1 MTMKHY
7 LMAVIV
13 LWTSSFIN
21 AGTAPVQ
28 EPPVQET
35 VDLGVIAKI
44 RDEGLNR
51 SQAMETFTH
60 FTEVI
65 GPRLTATPAYKNAA
79 EWARDKLKEWGL
91 ENPRLEAWEF
101 GRGWTLE
108 KFSIEM
114 VEPRYMPL
122 IGYPEAWSP
131 STAGELVAAPVF
143 LGDKTLDAIEQLRG
157 KIKGAIVLS
166 QPIQTVFER
175 EDRPQ
180 PTLSDKPVAI
190 GQPRPAGGTPPPANA
205 RDVARIIRESG
216 AGLALK
222 PNRGEHGTLF
232 VLGRDGGEGS
242 APSVVLSAEHYNMVA
257 RMIQRGLPVKL
268 RVNVQTRFLTDDKN
282 GYDVIAELPGADPA
296 LRDEVVMIGGHLD
309 SWHSGVGATDNADGS
324 TTVIEA
330 MRILKAVGARP
341 RRTIRVALWG
351 GEEQGLLG
359 SKAWVAAHLA
369 GPANAAAREKFDV
382 YFNID

>member
-1 MTMKHY
+1 MTSVNDLPEPETVRSVTKRVAAVTKPLMRIKRIMTMKRY

-13 LWTSSFIN
+13 LWTSSYIN
-21 AGTAPVQ
+21 AGTASVQ
-28 EPPVQET
+28 APIDRE
-35 VDLGVIAKI
+35 VIARI

-51 SQAMETFTH
+51 SKALETFTH
-60 FTEVI
+60 FNAVL
-65 GPRLTATPAYKNAA
+65 GPRLTATPAYKSAA

-108 KFSIEM
+108 KFTVEM

-131 STAGELVAAPVF
+131 STAGELVASPIF

-205 RDVARIIRESG
+205 RDVARIIREAG
-216 AGLALK
+216 AG
-222 PNRGEHGTLF
+222 
-232 VLGRDGGEGS
+232 
-242 APSVVLSAEHYNMVA
+242 
-257 RMIQRGLPVKL
+257 
-268 RVNVQTRFLTDDKN
+268 
-282 GYDVIAELPGADPA
+282 
-296 LRDEVVMIGGHLD
+296 
-309 SWHSGVGATDNADGS
+309 
-324 TTVIEA
+324 
-330 MRILKAVGARP
+330 
-341 RRTIRVALWG
+341 VAL
-351 GEEQGLLG
+351 
-359 SKAWVAAHLA
+359 
-369 GPANAAAREKFDV
+369 
-382 YFNID
+382 